1 MNKFQGRWLLLL
13 HQIPP
18 EPSYFRAK
26 VLRRLNQLGT
36 LPIKNSVYLLPAR
49 NETLEDLQWVRR
61 EIEEQGGE
69 AWLFRTDAI
78 AGLSDRAICDGFRSL
93 RERDYR
99 ELAREGHK
107 LLDELRAEATNGSSH
122 DNALNSQANHE
133 NEWRKLKRRYEEV
146 RRIDFFE
153 APGCEEMQTLI
164 DTMDRL
170 LHSPRRH
177 PAAKTLIAD
186 LKGRTWVTRSG
197 IMVDRIAS
205 AWLIRRFID
214 PAAQFMFVD
223 PEEYTHKDTEIR
235 FDMFDGEFTHEGDL
249 CTFEVLL
256 TKSGHSDPALR
267 AVAKVVHDID
277 LKDGKYQRPEAAGI
291 APLIEG
297 IALRHADDM
306 RRLEE
311 GAALFES
318 LYTRFRSIHLLKAGG
333 FKRPKGGPDSKSAL
347 SSPPEQHKAEGGR
360 KAPGTSRIKRR
371 SSRSKR

>member
-1 MNKFQGRWLLLL
+1 MNKFQGCWLLLL

-18 EPSYFRAK
+18 DPSYFRAK
-26 VLRRLNQLGT
+26 VLRRLNQLGA
-36 LPIKNSVYLLPAR
+36 LPIKNSAYLLPAR
-49 NETLEDLQWVRR
+49 DETLEDLQWVHR

-69 AWLFRTDAI
+69 AWLFRTDTV
-78 AGLSDRAICDGFRSL
+78 AGLSDQAIRDGFRSL

-107 LLDELRAEATNGSSH
+107 LVDDLRAEKTKGSS
-122 DNALNSQANHE
+122 DENAPNSHANYE

-146 RRIDFFE
+146 RQIDFFE
-153 APGCEEMQTLI
+153 APGREETQTLM
-164 DTMDRL
+164 DTMDHL
-170 LHSPRRH
+170 LHSATRH
-177 PAAKTLIAD
+177 PAAKTLIVD
-186 LKGRTWVTRSG
+186 LRGRTWVTRTG

-205 AWLIRRFID
+205 AWLIRRLID
-214 PAAQFMFVD
+214 PAAQFTFVD

-256 TKSGHSDPALR
+256 IKSGHDDPALQ
-267 AVAKVVHDID
+267 AVAELVHDID
-277 LKDGKYQRPEAAGI
+277 LKDGKYQRPEASGI

-311 GAALFES
+311 GTVLFES
-318 LYTRFRSIHLLKAGG
+318 LYARFRSVHLLKVGG
-333 FKRPKGGPDSKSAL
+333 FKRRKGGRDSRSAL
-347 SSPPEQHKAEGGR
+347 SSPPEQYKVKGSR
-360 KAPGTSRIKRR
+360 KTPRKSKIKRR
-371 SSRSKR
+371 PSRSKR

>member
-1 MNKFQGRWLLLL
+1 MNKFQGHWLLLL

-26 VLRRLNQLGT
+26 VLRRLNQLGA
-36 LPIKNSVYLLPAR
+36 LPIKNSAYLLPAR
-49 NETLEDLQWVRR
+49 DETLEDLQWVRR

-69 AWLFRTDAI
+69 AWLFRTDTI
-78 AGLSDRAICDGFRSL
+78 AGLSDQAIRDGFRSL

-107 LLDELRAEATNGSSH
+107 LVDELRAEETDGSS
-122 DNALNSQANHE
+122 DENAPNSHANYE

-153 APGCEEMQTLI
+153 APGCEEMQTLM

-170 LHSPRRH
+170 LHSPPRH

-249 CTFEVLL
+249 CTLEVLL
-256 TKSGHSDPALR
+256 TKSGHNDPALQ
-267 AVAKVVHDID
+267 AVAEVVHDID

-291 APLIEG
+291 SPLIEG
-297 IALRHADDM
+297 IALRQADDM

-311 GAALFES
+311 GATLFES
-318 LYTRFRSIHLLKAGG
+318 LYARFRSLHLPKVGG
-333 FKRPKGGPDSKSAL
+333 FKPPSGGLDSKSGL
-347 SSPPEQHKAEGGR
+347 SSPPEQHKAEVSR
-360 KAPGTSRIKRR
+360 KVSGKSKIKRR